1 MIASKSKRLL
11 LENGAVKADIG
22 PEGSS
27 GTIWYRSKYVSNA
40 VIIVPPRTGGQVIWN
55 DGGGARGA
63 MAAAGDDTLLI
74 E

>member
-22 PEGSS
+22 PEWSS

-40 VIIVPPRTGGQVIWN
+40 VIIVPPGTGGQVIFRWERYFTDRTTN
-55 DGGGARGA
+55 KVSPS
-63 MAAAGDDTLLI
+63 LL
-74 E
+74 